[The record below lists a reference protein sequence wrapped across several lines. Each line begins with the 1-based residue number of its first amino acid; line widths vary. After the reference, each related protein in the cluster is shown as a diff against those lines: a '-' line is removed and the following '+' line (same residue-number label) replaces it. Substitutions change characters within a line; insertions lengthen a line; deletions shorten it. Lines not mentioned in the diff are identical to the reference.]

1 MVRTPGF
8 HPGNR
13 GSIPRRATKIYNMAN
28 HKSALKRI
36 RQSDKKR
43 LLNKYQHKTA
53 RNAVRNLRATTVK
66 KDATALL
73 PKVVALLDKL
83 TKRNIIHK
91 NKAANLKSKLTKHVN
106 ALA

>member
-1 MVRTPGF
+1 
-8 HPGNR
+8 
-13 GSIPRRATKIYNMAN
+13 MAN
-28 HKSALKRI
+28 HKSAIKRI
-36 RQSDKKR
+36 RQSEKRR